1 MKTTKI
7 IAAVMAV
14 TMIGSALVGC
24 GNDTGSS
31 TTDNKASVTDTTSDT
46 TSTTEYTTSVPT
58 ETTTETDTDT
68 KTVTN
73 AGSTAAALNAKLPD
87 TISFTDTASFT
98 AKEVGKY
105 ETYLDGFNIPSN
117 MVMISTAADNIMT
130 VAHANDMVMLDMD
143 VTMTD
148 DETKEE
154 QNLCFTMYTDGKKMW
169 SITSA
174 DGETLAQTATIE
186 SEENNALGDFDEE
199 SDISNT
205 KFTYDSYLGEETID
219 GTTYDV
225 ISCKVDTEGLDD
237 TKLYFDKDGGFCM
250 LSTEKDGCATVIREI
265 KEISIPDEKWEDA
278 SAEELGSTMLSAIF
292 AFAFSGAENLSETD
306 VAISEDGENI
316 ASETSEAPSAT
327 TTSEATAE

>member
-1 MKTTKI
+1 MKTTRI

-31 TTDNKASVTDTTSDT
+31 TADNNASVTDTTSDT
-46 TSTTEYTTSVPT
+46 TTATEDTTSEST
-58 ETTTETDTDT
+58 ETTTTETGTDTET

-73 AGSTAAALNAKLPD
+73 AGSTTAALNAKLPD
-87 TISFTDTASFT
+87 TISFTDTASFI

-105 ETYLDGFNIPSN
+105 ETYLDGFSIPAN
-117 MVMISTAADNIMT
+117 MVMITTAADNIMT

-148 DETKEE
+148 EETKEE

-169 SITSA
+169 SIASSG
-174 DGETLAQTATIE
+174 DETLTQTATIG
-186 SEENNALGDFDEE
+186 SEEDNALGDFDEE
-199 SDISNT
+199 SDISST

-225 ISCKVDTEGLDD
+225 ISCKADTEGLDD
-237 TKLYFDKDGGFCM
+237 TKLYFDKDGGFRM
-250 LSTEKDGCATVIREI
+250 LSAEKDGCATVLREI
-265 KEISIPDEKWEDA
+265 KEISVPDEEWEET
-278 SAEELGSTMLSAIF
+278 SAEELGSTMLGAIF

-306 VAISEDGENI
+306 VAINEEGENI
-316 ASETSEAPSAT
+316 ASETSEAPAAT
-327 TTSEATAE
+327 TTAAE